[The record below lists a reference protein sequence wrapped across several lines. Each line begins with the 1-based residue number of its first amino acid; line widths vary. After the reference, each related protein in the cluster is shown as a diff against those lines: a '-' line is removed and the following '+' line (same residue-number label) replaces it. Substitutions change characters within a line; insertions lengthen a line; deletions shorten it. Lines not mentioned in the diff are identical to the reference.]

1 MLLAALISVEKY
13 YGEQEVLAAANL
25 ELRSGSR
32 TALIGRN
39 GSGKTTVLRLLMGE
53 EIPDGGSVYRAD
65 GATFALLDQD
75 PVFDSTDTVLDV
87 SERAFHVLDELESK
101 LNELEAA
108 GLDDPDRYHSWEVL
122 HATFEM
128 RGGYARR
135 ARRDAVLD
143 ALGFKGRYEQ
153 AVETLSG
160 GERTRLGLARI
171 LMAQPEVLLLDEPTN
186 HLDLDMRAWL
196 ESYLGRYPGAVI
208 IVSHDRAFLDASCSR
223 TAEVSRAELRSADGN
238 PTTYRAARAEAERIQ
253 AATRANQEKEHQ
265 RIAAAAAQMK
275 KWAGQSEKLHRRAK
289 SMERRAD
296 RYERQ
301 MVDEL
306 AGPERT
312 TRFTFDCDESGEIVL
327 TARHLTKSFAK
338 RLFTGV
344 DLELRRGARVA
355 LVGPNGAGKT
365 TLLRMLLGE
374 ERSDDP
380 RGEVRTGARVR
391 LGYYDQQLRGVN
403 PEATLFEELLARVGN
418 VEAHNLLGRFMFPY
432 DAQFK
437 KVKDL
442 SGGER
447 ARLALLILTM
457 GRYNLLVLD
466 EPTNHLDLEMIEA
479 LEAALAAYQGTLLLV
494 SHDRSF
500 LSSLADDVW
509 EVRGGSFTA
518 YGGDFEHYLRRRA
531 RGSGEG
537 GGALSAD
544 PYSRQ
549 APSTGVTP
557 NPPQSAG
564 PVARQTPSTGVTPN
578 DPQTSR
584 QQPSQ
589 ARGTDPHAGMSRWQ
603 LERRQEYLEARITEL
618 EEELLALTE
627 GLSDPERALDLLDAR
642 PEKPDG
648 PRPTPAQLVA
658 KIGKQHEDTSAL
670 LSERVNEWERV
681 VERLEAP

>member
-13 YGEQEVLAAANL
+13 YGEQEVLSAANL

-53 EIPDGGSVYRAD
+53 EPCDAGSVFRSE
-65 GATFALLDQD
+65 GAALALLDQD
-75 PVFDSTDTVLDV
+75 PEFDADDTVLSV
-87 SERAFHVLDELESK
+87 SERAFHVLDELERR
-101 LNELEAA
+101 LNQLEAA
-108 GLDDPDRYHSWEVL
+108 GLDDPQRYHDWDVL
-122 HATFEM
+122 HTTFEL

-153 AVETLSG
+153 LVDTLSG

-186 HLDLDMRAWL
+186 HLDLDMRGWL
-196 ESYLGRYPGAVI
+196 ESYLGRYPGAVL
-208 IVSHDRAFLDASCSR
+208 IVSHDRAFLDGACSR
-223 TAEVSRAELRSADGN
+223 TAEVSRGELRSADGN
-238 PTTYRAARAEAERIQ
+238 PTAYRAARAEAERIQ
-253 AATRANQEKEHQ
+253 AATRANQEKEHL
-265 RIAAAAAQMK
+265 RISTAAAQMK
-275 KWAGQSEKLHRRAK
+275 RWAGQSEKLHRRAK
-289 SMERRAD
+289 AMERRAD
-296 RYERQ
+296 RYEAQ
-301 MVDEL
+301 MVGEL

-327 TARHLTKSFAK
+327 TARHLSKSFAK
-338 RLFTGV
+338 RLFSGV

-365 TLLRMLLGE
+365 TLLRMILGE

-437 KVKDL
+437 KVRDL

-447 ARLALLILTM
+447 ARLALLTLTL

-479 LEAALAAYQGTLLLV
+479 LEAALAVYQGTLLLV

-500 LSSLADDVW
+500 LASLASDVW
-509 EVRGGSFTA
+509 EVRDGGFTA

-531 RGSGEG
+531 KTDRASRAEPGRGSGVT
-537 GGALSAD
+537 AN
-544 PYSRQ
+544 PY
-549 APSTGVTP
+549 P
-557 NPPQSAG
+557 
-564 PVARQTPSTGVTPN
+564 RQTPSLGVRGETPST
-578 DPQTSR
+578 DSPYPRQEPSR
-584 QQPSQ
+584 GAGQ
-589 ARGTDPHAGMSRWQ
+589 ARATDPHAAMSRWQ
-603 LERRQEYLEARITEL
+603 LERRQEYLETRITEL
-618 EEELLALTE
+618 EEELERLAE
-627 GLSDPERALDLLDAR
+627 GLIDPEKALDVLEIR

-658 KIGKQHEDTSAL
+658 KIGQQHQEASARL
-670 LSERVNEWERV
+670 AERVTEWELV
-681 VERLEAP
+681 VERLEAQ

>member
-1 MLLAALISVEKY
+1 MLLAGLIGVEKY

-53 EIPDGGSVYRAD
+53 EIPDGGSVFRAD

-75 PVFDSTDTVLDV
+75 PAFDSSDTVLDV
-87 SERAFHVLDELESK
+87 SERAFHVLDELEGK

-108 GLDDPDRYHSWEVL
+108 GLDDPDRYHAWESL

-153 AVETLSG
+153 PVETLSG

-238 PTTYRAARAEAERIQ
+238 PTAYRAARAEAERIQ

-296 RYERQ
+296 RYEAQ

-327 TARHLTKSFAK
+327 TGRHLSKTFGKT
-338 RLFTGV
+338 LFQGV

-365 TLLRMLLGE
+365 TLLRMLIGD
-374 ERSDDP
+374 ERSDDA
-380 RGEVRTGARVR
+380 RGEVRTGSRVR

-432 DAQFK
+432 EAQFK

-500 LSSLADDVW
+500 LSGLASDIW
-509 EVRGGSFTA
+509 EVRGGAFTA
-518 YGGDFEHYLRRRA
+518 YGGDFEHYLRRRT
-531 RGSGEG
+531 RGAGEG
-537 GGALSAD
+537 GASLSAN
-544 PYSRQ
+544 PYPRQ
-549 APSTGVTP
+549 MPSTGVTHEGTRT
-557 NPPQSAG
+557 SA
-564 PVARQTPSTGVTPN
+564 QM
-578 DPQTSR
+578 
-584 QQPSQ
+584 PSQ
-589 ARGTDPHAGMSRWQ
+589 ARGTDPHAAMSRWQ
-603 LERRQEYLEARITEL
+603 LERRQEYLESRIAEL
-618 EEELLALTE
+618 EEELEKLAE
-627 GLSDPERALDLLDAR
+627 GLADPERALDLLGAR

-648 PRPTPAQLVA
+648 PRPTPAQLAA
-658 KIGKQHEDTSAL
+658 KIGQQHQETSAL

-681 VERLEAP
+681 VERLEAR